1 VRHLAAEALGDLGDP
16 AALPAL
22 LTALA
27 GPDEEGVRWRA
38 AEGLARLGEPAVAG
52 LAALAED
59 GDPDVRWKAIVALGD
74 IGDHRA
80 APTLRGRLADPDR
93 FVRGRAVSA
102 LARLG
107 AQCLPLMLEALTDSE
122 PRVRQGAAEVL
133 GQVGDRAAVEGLL
146 EALQDPAEPVRR
158 AAAVASSGSARWT
171 EPAETRM
178 IPRLRRTVYLI
189 WRALSSAG
197 RKGTGRRSPSRCP
210 SPSVGDR
217 M

>member
-1 VRHLAAEALGDLGDP
+1 MGWLDFVIARFDAVRLVARLKERRDLAGLVRLLERGDPSVRHLAAEALGDLGDP

-133 GQVGDRAAVEGLL
+133 GQVGDRAAIEGLL

-158 AAAVASSGSARWT
+158 AAAVAL
-171 EPAETRM
+171 
-178 IPRLRRTVYLI
+178 LRI
-189 WRALSSAG
+189 
-197 RKGTGRRSPSRCP
+197 SP
-210 SPSVGDR
+210 VD
-217 M
+217 